1 MEASHVSAPARERI
15 RSAMR
20 SSSFARPA
28 RRLRTACIIVAASL
42 LCGLPL
48 ARPAMAAGHQPAGPA
63 GKATAAKARPAHP
76 YQTPGQALA
85 QAQRTRKAVPVTGAT
100 TATSTLTANPDGSFT
115 LTESTA
121 PVRARVNGTWRAL
134 DARLAR
140 NHDGTYSPAVPSHP
154 LTLSGGGTGPLATM
168 TYGAYSLALTAPVR
182 LPAPSVSGSTA
193 TYTGILPGVSLI
205 VTAKPSGDYSEV
217 LRVDTPAAAGNPALA
232 TLAFATHVKG
242 VALHAAPNGTVT
254 ARTPRGQAIFTS
266 PAPRMW
272 DSAVSPSRLRA
283 MAAKGGGHAD
293 PAGQAPASALPGDGA
308 HVRRLGV
315 TVSGGRLTLTPDHG
329 LLTGRGAVFPEYIDP
344 DWHTPSPGPSASN
357 WAYVSSDFPV
367 QPYYDGSDYL
377 QVGHNPDT
385 GGTSYAFYQIPV
397 SSQIRGA
404 FIHSAT
410 AYFPEVWADSCT
422 PSPVDLY
429 QTGAISPS
437 TTYNNQPSWNASPLG
452 SANVAFGW
460 STTEIIGGPSS
471 CPIGAQ
477 DVSYDV
483 RSVIAADAATTSGPM
498 PALNVGLKAESTASV
513 GWKKFANPRTTIA
526 ENATITIQYAHPPAT
541 PALSTSPAANCATGA
556 TVVGNGNVT
565 LNARVSDP
573 DGGVLG
579 VAFTATANGH
589 TFASNPTMNESAGSG
604 TIAHLPLSMADLD
617 NAVQYGSNSQVLITW
632 TATVSTG
639 LSGVP
644 TSPATCKF
652 TFSTLKPGKP
662 TVTNCDD
669 GTQAYAVGTP
679 ALFTVDANTS
689 SGVAA
694 PTSYAFQLNGG
705 NPVPFAAGSTSPY
718 PGHFS
723 VAPTRQYNFVTV
735 IAISA
740 TGTIGDTEVCPFSAT
755 VPAAAA
761 DQDMN
766 GDGIPDLLTVGNG
779 TTGTASG
786 LWLAAGQGSGG
797 RFNGTVATTADDI
810 GPYGP
815 QGMGTAGSSANP
827 GTPADWNGL
836 KAISGQFLGPGF
848 NDIEAFAPGTNQAY
862 ILQGQGDGSVATSQ
876 GQNFTSVFDDTS
888 AVSGN
893 VNHPQQLV
901 NAYDAS
907 GSNQAHPDELA
918 AFTDPSVGS
927 YLGYFQAYA
936 GTGPTSFDQ
945 DNSNALPY
953 ELSNPTPD
961 GTMDWPSWT
970 ITTGSDTRGGTS
982 YTDMY
987 LRNQSTGALYLWE
1000 LTGLTN
1006 KAPGG
1011 FDFVTFTNT
1020 NPTATLTYTPTQLSA
1035 NWKANASLASLQAT
1049 DIGGSPGLMD
1059 VTSAGQ
1065 VEAWSWDGTSL
1076 KQANVTGASQ
1086 KLLTADH
1093 TYLLDDVTD
1102 DGTPVT
1108 TAADQPGAGKTQYDL
1123 SQNTGVTGA
1132 QWNSGDPLFSPD
1144 VQLNGTTGFLTSS
1157 SQSGDFTPS
1166 SSFSVSAWVNLA
1178 VLGGTVFSQNGSSYS
1193 TVKVSATTSGQW
1205 QVAVNT
1211 SGSAYVTATGG
1222 TVRTGVWTNLTLTYD
1237 SGAGILK
1244 LYASGTEVAY
1254 MQATP
1259 LSQTGKFLL
1268 GASQVAGNAASFL
1281 NGQVAT
1287 TQVWDSL
1294 AVPVQPPAP
1303 ASALIAVTPTRLLD
1317 TRTSTTIPGPVAAG
1331 ATISVPVRGAALAD
1345 GGTIPTTGVTA
1356 AAISVTVVGA
1366 ATGYLTA
1373 FPDAAPR
1380 PATSTL
1386 NCDPAGDTLTN
1397 DAIVPVGGDGKIAI
1411 YNGCGGGA
1419 TQILVDITGYFT
1431 STTTATGAS
1440 TYTPLADPVRLF
1452 YTGNGTG
1459 LPNSN
1464 PVPANSALTV
1474 TIEGDNTNGAGIPAT
1489 GVTAIALNIGAIA
1502 PSGDN
1507 GFIEAYPNTLATR
1520 PAESNISFTGGET
1533 YQDTVIVPVG
1543 SDGKVKFYNG
1553 SAQPIDLVGDLSG
1566 YFTTATTGKY
1576 YHALDGTR
1584 ITDTR
1589 QTTSIAANATRNIAD
1604 PVSVVADDPALVVN
1618 VTITSPASPGY
1629 LKVWPGDQLAPGTS
1643 IVTFAT
1649 SQTIASLALVST
1661 TNQNSFNIANASA
1674 GITDVILDTDGYF
1687 Q

>member
-1 MEASHVSAPARERI
+1 
-15 RSAMR
+15 
-20 SSSFARPA
+20 
-28 RRLRTACIIVAASL
+28 
-42 LCGLPL
+42 
-48 ARPAMAAGHQPAGPA
+48 MAAGHQPAGPA
-63 GKATAAKARPAHP
+63 SKTTAAKARPAHP

-121 PVRARVNGTWRAL
+121 PVRARMNGTWRDL

-140 NHDGTYSPAVPSHP
+140 NHDGTYSPAVSSHP

-168 TYGAYSLALTAPVR
+168 TYGPYSLALTAPMR
-182 LPAPSVSGSTA
+182 LPAPLVSGSTA
-193 TYTGILPGVSLI
+193 TYAGILPGVSLI
-205 VTAKPSGDYSEV
+205 VTVKPSGDYSEV
-217 LRVDTPAAAGNPALA
+217 LRVDSPAAARNPALA
-232 TLAFATHVKG
+232 SLAFATHVKG
-242 VALHAAPNGTVT
+242 VALRAAPNGTVT

-283 MAAKGGGHAD
+283 MAASSGGHAD
-293 PAGQAPASALPGDGA
+293 PAGQAPASAAPGDGA

-315 TVSGGRLTLTPDHG
+315 AVTGTRLTLTPDRG
-329 LLTGRGAVFPEYIDP
+329 LLTGSGAVFPEYIDP

-437 TTYNNQPSWNASPLG
+437 TTYSNQPSWNASPLG

-460 STTEIIGGPSS
+460 STGGIGGPSS

-483 RSVIAADAATTSGPM
+483 RSVIAADAATSSGPM
-498 PALNVGLKAESTASV
+498 PTLNVGLKAESTASV

-541 PALSTSPAANCATGA
+541 PALSTSPAANCTTGA
-556 TVVGNGNVT
+556 TILGNGNVT
-565 LNARVSDP
+565 LNAYVRDQ
-573 DGGVLG
+573 DGGTLTVTY
-579 VAFTATANGH
+579 AATANGH
-589 TFASNPTMNESAGSG
+589 TFASNASMTESAGSG
-604 TIAHLPLSMADLD
+604 AIAHLPLSMADL
-617 NAVQYGSNSQVLITW
+617 NSAVTSYSGGTNQVLVTW
-632 TATVSTG
+632 SATASTG

-644 TSPATCKF
+644 TSAATCKF
-652 TFSTLKPGKP
+652 TYSTAKPGQP
-662 TVTNCDD
+662 DMTNCND
-669 GTQAYAVGTP
+669 GSQSYAVGTP
-679 ALFTVDANTS
+679 ALFTVTANTS
-689 SGVAA
+689 TGVAA

-718 PGHFS
+718 AGHFS
-723 VAPTRQYNFVTV
+723 VAPTRQFNVVTV
-735 IAISA
+735 IAIA
-740 TGTIGDTEVCPFSAT
+740 ANGTIGDTAVCPVTAT
-755 VPAAAA
+755 IPGPAG

-766 GDGIPDLLTVGNG
+766 GDSITDLLTVGNG

-786 LWLAAGQGSGG
+786 LWLAAGQGSGS
-797 RFNGTVATTADDI
+797 RFNGTIAPTATDI

-815 QGMGTAGSSANP
+815 QGLGTAGSGTNP

-836 KAISGQFLGPGF
+836 KAIAGQFLGPGF
-848 NDIEAFAPGTNQAY
+848 NDVEAYAPGTNQAY
-862 ILQGQGDGSVATSQ
+862 ILQGQGDGSIATSQ
-876 GQNFTSVFDDTS
+876 DLNFTSVFDDTS
-888 AVSGN
+888 DLSGN

-901 NAYDAS
+901 NAYDVSAS
-907 GSNQAHPDELA
+907 NEPYPDQLGV
-918 AFTDPSVGS
+918 FTDTSNSVGS
-927 YLGYFQAYA
+927 YLGYFQAS
-936 GTGPTSFDQ
+936 GTVNSFDAGNDQ
-945 DNSNALPY
+945 SLPY
-953 ELSNPTPD
+953 ELSNTTPD
-961 GTMDWPSWT
+961 NTMDWPSWT

-1000 LTGLTN
+1000 LTGLVN
-1006 KAPGG
+1006 QQPGG
-1011 FDFVTFTNT
+1011 FNFDTFTNT

-1035 NWKANASLASLQAT
+1035 NWKASASLATLQAT
-1049 DIGGSPGLMD
+1049 DIGGQPGLMD
-1059 VTSAGQ
+1059 VTSTGQ
-1065 VEAWSWDGTSL
+1065 VETWAWNGTSL
-1076 KQANVTGASQ
+1076 TQANVTGSSQ

-1102 DGTPVT
+1102 DGTAVA
-1108 TAADQPGAGKTQYDL
+1108 TAADQPGAGKTENDL
-1123 SQNTGVTGA
+1123 SQNAGATGA

-1144 VQLNGTTGFLTSS
+1144 VQLNGTTGFLASS
-1157 SQSGDFTPS
+1157 GQSGDFTPS
-1166 SSFSVSAWVNLA
+1166 ASFSVSAWVNLA
-1178 VLGGTVFSQNGSSYS
+1178 VLGGTVFSQNGASYS
-1193 TVKVSATTSGQW
+1193 TVKVTATTSGQW

-1259 LSQTGKFLL
+1259 LSQTGKFLA
-1268 GASQVAGNAASFL
+1268 GASQVAGSAASFL
-1281 NGQVAT
+1281 NGQVAAI
-1287 TQVWDSL
+1287 QVWDSL

-1303 ASALIAVTPTRLLD
+1303 ASALLAVTPTRLLD
-1317 TRTSTTIPGPVAAG
+1317 TRSSTAIPGPIAAG
-1331 ATISVPVRGAALAD
+1331 ATIAVPVRGAALAD
-1345 GGTIPTTGVTA
+1345 GGTIPTSGVTA
-1356 AAISVTVVGA
+1356 SAISVTVVGGA
-1366 ATGYLTA
+1366 NGYLTA

-1386 NCDPAGDTLTN
+1386 NCDSAGDTLTN

-1411 YNGCGGGA
+1411 FNGCGGGA
-1419 TQILVDITGYFT
+1419 TQVIVDITGYFT
-1431 STTTATGAS
+1431 SATTATGAS
-1440 TYTPLADPVRLF
+1440 TYTPLTDPVRLF

-1474 TIEGDNTNGAGIPAT
+1474 TIAGDNTNGAGIPAT
-1489 GVTAIALNIGAIA
+1489 GVTAIAINIGAIA

-1520 PAESNISFTGGET
+1520 PAESNITFIGGET
-1533 YQDTVIVPVG
+1533 YQDTVIIPVG

-1618 VTITSPASPGY
+1618 VTVTGPGNPGF
-1629 LKVWPGDQLAPGTS
+1629 LRVWPGDQTAPGTS
-1643 IVTFAT
+1643 VVTFSP

-1674 GITDVILDTDGYF
+1674 GSTNVILDTDGYF